1 MLSRALVVGVAALT
15 VAALAGCTR
24 SSSDSPLSPSPVGRL
39 NLQDLAA
46 SASVD
51 EAQGAR
57 RAGQA
62 PPSTGGPRITV
73 SGNQTVI
80 TGGTLSVT
88 IDANGPFDTV
98 YVTVGGRA
106 LGLIGESA
114 GGIDGY
120 YEIRLPGPQT
130 SATVLLA
137 FPQEIP
143 LNQFELLFAVVSPS
157 GAVGPYASLSTTVL
171 GVGTGDVQV
180 TLSWDVDS
188 DVDLHVVAPGGEE
201 IYYGR
206 RRSSTG
212 GELDLDS
219 NAACNIDG
227 VRNENITWPVGRA
240 PQGQYTVRVNYWS
253 NCGVSRTNYTVRI
266 NNGGAGQIVTG
277 SFTGPGDRGGLGAGT
292 VVATFE
298 RTSGPTAA
306 IVAPQLLAQPDAT
319 K

>member
-1 MLSRALVVGVAALT
+1 MLPRVIVVGVAALS
-15 VAALAGCTR
+15 VAALVGCGR
-24 SSSDSPLSPSPVGRL
+24 SSDSPLSPSPVQRL

-51 EAQGAR
+51 DAQGAR
-57 RAGQA
+57 RSGQA
-62 PPSTGGPRITV
+62 PPSSGGPRVMAT
-73 SGNQTVI
+73 GNTTVI
-80 TGGTLSVT
+80 TGGTLSVNLT
-88 IDANGPFDTV
+88 ADAPFDTV
-98 YVTVGGRA
+98 YVAAGGRT
-106 LGLIGESA
+106 LGLVGERP
-114 GGIDGY
+114 GGIEGF

-130 SATVLLA
+130 SAAVLLA

-143 LNQFELLFAVVSPS
+143 LDHFELLFAVVSPS
-157 GAVGPYASLSTTVL
+157 GAVGPYATLSTTVL

-201 IYYGR
+201 IYYGG

-219 NAACNIDG
+219 NANCNIDG

-240 PQGQYTVRVNYWS
+240 PQGRYIVRVNYWS
-253 NCGVSRTNYTVRI
+253 SCGVSRTNYTVRI
-266 NNGGAGQIVTG
+266 NNGGVGQIVTG
-277 SFTGPGDRGGLGAGT
+277 TLTGPGDRGGQGAGT

-298 RTSGPTAA
+298 RTTGPTAA
-306 IVAPQLLAQPDAT
+306 IVAPQLLTQPDAT

>member
-1 MLSRALVVGVAALT
+1 MLPRVMFVCATLAVSAVVGC
-15 VAALAGCTR
+15 GR
-24 SSSDSPLSPSPVGRL
+24 SSDFPLSPSPVQRL
-39 NLQDLAA
+39 DLQDIAA

-51 EAQGAR
+51 DSAGAR
-57 RAGQA
+57 RSGAA
-62 PPSTGGPRITV
+62 PSPSGGPRITA

-80 TGGTLSVT
+80 TGGTLSVNIT
-88 IDANGPFDTV
+88 GDAPFETV
-98 YVTVGGRA
+98 YVAVGGRT
-106 LGLIGESA
+106 LGLIGEST

-143 LNQFELLFAVVSPS
+143 LNQFELLFAVASPS
-157 GAVGPYASLSTTVL
+157 GAVGPYAALSTTVL

-201 IYYGR
+201 IFYGR
-206 RRSSTG
+206 RSSSTG

-219 NAACNIDG
+219 NAGCEIDG

-240 PQGQYTVRVNYWS
+240 PAGQYIVRVNYWS
-253 NCGVSRTNYTVRI
+253 SCGMNRTNYTVRV
-266 NNGGAGQIVTG
+266 NNGGAVQIVTG
-277 SFTGPGDRGGLGAGT
+277 FFTGGGDRGGAGAGR

-298 RTSGPTAA
+298 RTTGPTAT
-306 IVAPQLLAQPDAT
+306 VAPQLLAQPDAT